1 MTEEIFRIYDPEEK
15 KYIKNIGVGFEQKY
29 AEVLYSTITTVFTD
43 SSLATL
49 RKNIIE
55 IRLNKQNREEQLA
68 KLKKEL
74 DKVPDGDDMIID
86 DGITIDMKHVTRH
99 IVAATEALE
108 VADRM
113 QIQRC
118 TLTVENENIKGTTT
132 DKQKKSILDR
142 LVKGELIKKY
152 ERTITEFFLKEIKY
166 LGRKSKREKKEL
178 YCIVWSEDMY
188 HNSTTN
194 RFLMAVDDL
203 GIPFKRVDTYTR
215 SIALYSEEDYNLF
228 KLGIKEAYEMR
239 DILYFK
245 EMKKFYQQLQ
255 DNISQQIEN
264 TF

>member
-1 MTEEIFRIYDPEEK
+1 
-15 KYIKNIGVGFEQKY
+15 
-29 AEVLYSTITTVFTD
+29 
-43 SSLATL
+43 
-49 RKNIIE
+49 
-55 IRLNKQNREEQLA
+55 
-68 KLKKEL
+68 
-74 DKVPDGDDMIID
+74 
-86 DGITIDMKHVTRH
+86 
-99 IVAATEALE
+99 
-108 VADRM
+108 
-113 QIQRC
+113 
-118 TLTVENENIKGTTT
+118 
-132 DKQKKSILDR
+132 
-142 LVKGELIKKY
+142 
-152 ERTITEFFLKEIKY
+152 
-166 LGRKSKREKKEL
+166 
-178 YCIVWSEDMY
+178 MY